1 MSINLGNIKDKDNTL
16 HTKKTLIP
24 QVFFLPLDVLSN
36 MHPLIKIIRPLFLLG
51 RQRKRKK
58 QRQGETKREKEREK
72 EKEKSKE
79 KNILCVCI
87 CMYVC
92 KKRKNTYVCMC
103 LQICENRRQEDGF
116 FNTTR
121 DLIFR
126 LTFIEK

>member
-92 KKRKNTYVCMC
+92 KNERIRMYACVCKYV
-103 LQICENRRQEDGF
+103 RTEDKKMVFSTQQG
-116 FNTTR
+116 
-121 DLIFR
+121 I
-126 LTFIEK
+126 